1 MRRLLLPTG
10 VVFTCQHSGA
20 CCRND
25 WLVGVDD
32 AAYQRLRAVD
42 WKGHQPPLPPG
53 EPFRPL
59 PFPLAGGERMTF
71 ARRADGACV
80 FLADGERC
88 SIHARWGAPAKP
100 QVCREFPYSFVET
113 PDGVAVGLSFA
124 CTAVRGHHGR
134 ELAAQASEVQVV
146 LDGSTRV
153 RTLPDPIALF
163 SSVDID
169 WTQYRAIE
177 AALLAVIA
185 HDEATLPQALLG
197 GSVLISLCVGLTQVE
212 ARARREQRPPTETLV
227 GGLAQ
232 LETDRFRKILAV
244 AAQARYPRRPS
255 LTPLA
260 PLYTWL
266 EFSRRRMS
274 RGALVVALYRNWF
287 RFRRGRGRLP
297 DWITGGPP
305 FEMSDLDRIVFDATE
320 PETDRFLRR
329 YLGHAIS
336 RKTLTPMHGVFRG
349 YQTLLVLYAF
359 MKWAAKLAAL
369 RAGRTAATPDDVK
382 NAVRLIEQRFIL
394 HARFADLFSLSPILT
409 VMADRLYQQPAFVRG
424 AVLEP
429 ERP

>member
-20 CCRND
+20 CCRNS
-25 WLVGVDD
+25 WLIGVDA

-42 WKGHQPPLPPG
+42 WTGHEPPLPPD
-53 EPFRPL
+53 EAFRPL
-59 PFPLAGGERMTF
+59 PFALDSGERMTF
-71 ARRADGACV
+71 ARRPDGACV
-80 FLADGERC
+80 FLAEGERC
-88 SIHARWGAPAKP
+88 SIHRRWGAQAKP
-100 QVCREFPYSFVET
+100 QVCREFPYSFVDT
-113 PDGVAVGLSFA
+113 LDGVAVSVSFA
-124 CTAVRGHHGR
+124 CTAVRGHHGQ
-134 ELAAQASEVQVV
+134 ELSAQESEVREV
-146 LDGSTRV
+146 LGGSTRV
-153 RTLPDPIALF
+153 RTVPDPIVLF
-163 SSVDID
+163 GSVDID

-177 AALLAVIA
+177 SALLTLIE
-185 HDEATLPQALLG
+185 HDEATLPQALLA

-212 ARARREQRPPTETLV
+212 ARARREGRPPTETLV

-232 LETDRFRKILAV
+232 LEADRYRKILAV

-274 RGALVVALYRNWF
+274 RAGLGVALYRNWF

-305 FEMSDLDRIVFDATE
+305 FEMTALDGIVFDATA
-320 PETDRFLRR
+320 PEIDRFLRR
-329 YLGHAIS
+329 YLRHAIF

-349 YQTLLVLYAF
+349 YQTMLVLYAF

-369 RAGRTAATPDDVK
+369 RRGRRAATLDDVK
-382 NAVRLIEQRFIL
+382 DAVRLIEQRFIQ

-409 VMADRLYQQPAFVRG
+409 VMADRLYQQSAFVRG

-429 ERP
+429 DRS